1 MSSNKKLTLS
11 IVIPVF
17 NEEDYL
23 EDCLISISKQS
34 VRPDQVIVVDNN
46 STDLTTKIAQK
57 FPFVTLLHEQ
67 KQHQS
72 FAQKTGFDHANSHI
86 LGRIDGDTILP
97 KDWVRDVKN
106 IFKTDSSLLAITGLP
121 DPYDVS
127 TKGVAVAIFMFYH
140 NLASRLA
147 GSQMLWGA
155 NSAISKKAWNMI
167 SHKVLQRPDIWEDYD
182 IALLLNDKKKI
193 KYVDNLYVNCS
204 FRSIHKS
211 LFKQIEW
218 HLRAVR
224 TFYLRK
230 PKIRALL
237 FAFCWSTLII
247 VYPLVL
253 VDSLIL
259 RINFY
264 VRYRQRKAIEAPA
277 PSE

>member
-140 NLASRLA
+140 N
-147 GSQMLWGA
+147 
-155 NSAISKKAWNMI
+155 
-167 SHKVLQRPDIWEDYD
+167 
-182 IALLLNDKKKI
+182 
-193 KYVDNLYVNCS
+193 
-204 FRSIHKS
+204 
-211 LFKQIEW
+211 
-218 HLRAVR
+218 
-224 TFYLRK
+224 
-230 PKIRALL
+230 
-237 FAFCWSTLII
+237 
-247 VYPLVL
+247 
-253 VDSLIL
+253 
-259 RINFY
+259 
-264 VRYRQRKAIEAPA
+264 
-277 PSE
+277 